1 MGRKSTRD
9 DNDPISTLSG
19 RISREIRRMIIA
31 GELRPGERLLQQHL
45 AKKFQVSQGVLR
57 EALLEAQF
65 SGLVVAP
72 RGAGASVAAID
83 LPQVMEAY
91 EVREMLEGLAA
102 RLCCLRA
109 APAHVRELNDMAHQV
124 HALGI
129 AGRDRDRAQLDRQF
143 HERIIEISRNGVV
156 ERLSQG
162 YHVVRLVV
170 LKQVRHEQVLADHLA
185 IVEAIRA
192 GDEAAA
198 EQAARQHVV
207 SARELVR
214 EQMLAR
220 AFAFPWDA
228 AAAAATATTATAAAT
243 TAGAAD
249 TGGAKA

>member
-1 MGRKSTRD
+1 MGRKSTTD
-9 DNDPISTLSG
+9 DDDPISTLSG
-19 RISREIRRMIIA
+19 RISREIRRMIIS

-65 SGLVVAP
+65 SGLVIAP

-83 LPQVMEAY
+83 LPRVMEAY
-91 EVREMLEGLAA
+91 EVREMLEGLSA

-109 APAHVRELNDMAHQV
+109 APAHVRELSDMAHQV

-129 AGRDRDRAQLDRQF
+129 AGKDRDRAQLDRQF
-143 HERIIEISRNGVV
+143 HERIIEIARNGVV

-170 LKQVRHEQVLADHLA
+170 LKEVPHDQVLADHLA

-214 EQMLAR
+214 QQMLAR
-220 AFAFPWDA
+220 SFSFPWDA
-228 AAAAATATTATAAAT
+228 AAAATAAA
-243 TAGAAD
+243 AD
-249 TGGAKA
+249 EGGAKA

>member
-1 MGRKSTRD
+1 MGRKSTTPD

-83 LPQVMEAY
+83 LPRVMEAY

-109 APAHVRELNDMAHQV
+109 APAHVRELNDMAYQV

-129 AGRDRDRAQLDRQF
+129 AGRDVDRAQLDRQF

-192 GDEAAA
+192 GDETAA
-198 EQAARQHVV
+198 EQSARQHVV

-228 AAAAATATTATAAAT
+228 VAAAATASAAT

-249 TGGAKA
+249 AGERE

>member
-1 MGRKSTRD
+1 MGRKRTAD

-83 LPQVMEAY
+83 LPRVMEAY

-109 APAHVRELNDMAHQV
+109 APAHVRELSDMVHQV

-129 AGRDRDRAQLDRQF
+129 AGKDRDRAQLDRQF

-170 LKQVRHEQVLADHLA
+170 LKQVRHDQVLADHLA

-207 SARELVR
+207 SAREMVR
-214 EQMLAR
+214 DQMLAR
-220 AFAFPWDA
+220 AFAVTWDA
-228 AAAAATATTATAAAT
+228 AASAAAAASTAA

-249 TGGAKA
+249 MGGEKA

>member
-1 MGRKSTRD
+1 MGRKTTQD

-45 AKKFQVSQGVLR
+45 AKRFQVSQGVLR

-83 LPQVMEAY
+83 LAQVMEAY
-91 EVREMLEGLAA
+91 EVREMLEGLAS

-109 APAHVRELNDMAHQV
+109 SPAHVRELTELAQRV

-129 AGRDRDRAQLDRQF
+129 AGKDKDRAQLDRRF
-143 HERIIEISRNGVV
+143 HERIIEIARNSVV

-170 LKQVRHEQVLADHLA
+170 LKQVRHEQVLADHMA

-192 GDEAAA
+192 GDEEAA
-198 EQAARQHVV
+198 EQAARRHVV
-207 SARELVR
+207 TARESIR

-220 AFAFPWDA
+220 AFAFPWEVA
-228 AAAAATATTATAAAT
+228 AAGTAGTATAAAAT
-243 TAGAAD
+243 EEH
-249 TGGAKA
+249 